1 MRDAL
6 KDIKNDFFHE
16 LTAIGYNQDS
26 TCVNE
31 KKGSYYM
38 RVRRICGSNGTVADE
53 RTFVCGYLIT

>member
-1 MRDAL
+1 MNKLRLA
-6 KDIKNDFFHE
+6 
-16 LTAIGYNQDS
+16 NQDS
-26 TCVNE
+26 ITCINE